1 MLDNSINFY
10 DVCEAADQYFEI
22 NDKNIKGSGWK
33 QYQRWKNANEYKYYP
48 TGERSNVDPYFSA
61 NTYNEFLQF
70 NNSNSNLASN
80 TWDELGP
87 LTIDSITGQYSV
99 GLGRIVALYVDPQNT
114 NKLYIGS
121 RSGGFWKTVDGGAT
135 WQGGKTDFLIASGVT
150 SITASPTNSDSVLI
164 NLSNPKNGYSH
175 GIYRSGDGGDN
186 WNPSNFNPSNIG
198 HGGLGDNFTIFKV
211 VYHPFVPDLIFIG
224 TSEGLYRSEDN
235 LQTWTN
241 LLNSPGRITDIAFH
255 PTNPDI
261 VYLYDDYYWGTNQ
274 NVVLRS
280 IDMGLSFS
288 PSDTISGNNNARG
301 YLSVSADCPS
311 CLYFAST
318 NGIWKS
324 IDDGLT
330 FTFLNNPPQSCF
342 GFAVNDLDT
351 SAMIYG
357 YVDIEA
363 SLDGGQTFNQI
374 TWWSLGHSMHGS
386 GTYMDKLHNS
396 GHYVHADLHPAICL
410 NGVFYI
416 GTDGFFCKS
425 SDNGATWDILSNGT
439 GVRENYKLG
448 VSQSNHYRSISG
460 SQDNGTSIKHKDT
473 WIEFYG
479 ADGMEAII
487 HPLNDDW
494 MIASWQNGGR
504 RRTKDGGISGNW
516 VFDQD
521 GAWEAPILY
530 NPNNQMKVYD
540 FSDSIYVSDDFGSNW
555 AYLGKPSTF
564 SSNIKHTAIA
574 ENNSNIMLISSNSV
588 VEKSIDGGINF
599 SDITNNLPNSYI
611 TDMAFHPNNDDV
623 IIVTYATWQNNGNKV
638 FMTIDGGNSW
648 SNITYNLVDLPIHS
662 VVVDHTDSAN
672 IYLGGEMGVYTKT
685 MNGNNWALYNPALP
699 NATIE
704 ELEIVYGSNTIKAA
718 TWGRGLWE
726 YDLIG
731 RSNFPSILTT
741 RITDMPTDSL
751 PKENIDQYVTSIISY
766 NNILNSVYVEWFADT
781 NLNTNIIPMT
791 NIQDSTWVTQN
802 SIPNYPAGTKI
813 YFKVFAVGNNNDT
826 SETYRFM
833 YIVQPC
839 FLIQPLSITTSDVS
853 CYGGNDGT
861 AVVSI
866 SGGNSGYSFVWNTT
880 PVQTL
885 ATASA
890 LTAGTYVCTITDP
903 NNCATTHL
911 GTITQP
917 TTIAISSTTTH
928 VSCYGLND
936 GSVDLTVSG
945 GMPFT
950 TDSLLVSLIGGTSQS
965 GNAFNL
971 INTSSGDLTI
981 TGFSQGPGSGNSAN
995 AAAPMEVYSTP
1006 GSYLTATSWILEGSA
1021 TVVLT
1026 PGAATGLCPVN
1037 VVIPMGDT
1045 MGFWVGISVGTVQY
1059 TIGTGTP
1066 GVSAWTSDTNLTVTE
1081 GHGGYYP
1088 NGTHFSP
1095 RIWNGE
1101 VHYSDP
1107 NASPYTFSWSN
1118 GDSTE
1123 DISTLNTGTF
1133 SCIIYDFNGC
1143 SASSSFVVNQP
1154 NGILTVNISQNSSTL
1169 LASILGG
1176 TPPYSFQWNTNTVTQ
1191 NITPLTNGIYWCL
1204 GTDAY
1209 GCISDTAFF
1218 NVTWISTDIN
1228 ELDIVDI
1235 SIYPNPSDDVFNITF
1250 KVEQKQNIRVRI
1262 LNVIGENLIDDDL
1275 QQFIGEYIKEI
1286 DLTGKSKGIYFLE
1299 IETED
1304 GIINKKLILQ

>member
-1 MLDNSINFY
+1 
-10 DVCEAADQYFEI
+10 
-22 NDKNIKGSGWK
+22 
-33 QYQRWKNANEYKYYP
+33 
-48 TGERSNVDPYFSA
+48 
-61 NTYNEFLQF
+61 
-70 NNSNSNLASN
+70 
-80 TWDELGP
+80 
-87 LTIDSITGQYSV
+87 
-99 GLGRIVALYVDPQNT
+99 
-114 NKLYIGS
+114 
-121 RSGGFWKTVDGGAT
+121 
-135 WQGGKTDFLIASGVT
+135 
-150 SITASPTNSDSVLI
+150 
-164 NLSNPKNGYSH
+164 
-175 GIYRSGDGGDN
+175 
-186 WNPSNFNPSNIG
+186 
-198 HGGLGDNFTIFKV
+198 
-211 VYHPFVPDLIFIG
+211 
-224 TSEGLYRSEDN
+224 
-235 LQTWTN
+235 
-241 LLNSPGRITDIAFH
+241 
-255 PTNPDI
+255 
-261 VYLYDDYYWGTNQ
+261 
-274 NVVLRS
+274 
-280 IDMGLSFS
+280 
-288 PSDTISGNNNARG
+288 
-301 YLSVSADCPS
+301 
-311 CLYFAST
+311 
-318 NGIWKS
+318 
-324 IDDGLT
+324 
-330 FTFLNNPPQSCF
+330 
-342 GFAVNDLDT
+342 
-351 SAMIYG
+351 
-357 YVDIEA
+357 
-363 SLDGGQTFNQI
+363 
-374 TWWSLGHSMHGS
+374 MHGS

-504 RRTKDGGISGNW
+504 RRTKDGGVSGSW

-530 NPNNQMKVYD
+530 NPNNQMRVYD
-540 FSDSIYVSDDFGSNW
+540 FSDSIYVSDDFGSSW
-555 AYLGKPSTF
+555 TYLGKPSTF
-564 SSNIKHTAIA
+564 SSDIKHTAIA

-662 VVVDHTDSAN
+662 VVIDHTDSAN

-685 MNGNNWALYNPALP
+685 MNGNNWSLYNPALP

-731 RSNFPSILTT
+731 RSDFPSILTT

-791 NIQDSTWVTQN
+791 NIQDSTWITQN
-802 SIPNYPAGTKI
+802 SIPNYPSGTKI

-833 YIVQPC
+833 YTVRSC
-839 FLIQPLSITTSDVS
+839 LSNTLLSITTLDVS
-853 CYGGNDGT
+853 CYGGNDGF
-861 AVVSI
+861 AIVSI
-866 SGGNSGYSFVWNTT
+866 NGGNSGYSFAWNTT
-880 PVQTL
+880 PAQTL
-885 ATASA
+885 AAASA
-890 LTAGTYVCTITDP
+890 LTAGTYVCAITDA
-903 NNCATTHL
+903 NNCTTTHSV
-911 GTITQP
+911 TITQP
-917 TTIAISSTTTH
+917 AVITVSSTTHH
-928 VSCYGLND
+928 VSCIGAND
-936 GSVDLTVSG
+936 GSIDLTV
-945 GMPFT
+945 T
-950 TDSLLVSLIGGTSQS
+950 GGTPCLASFQVGVDTVGSYESYLWYTYFMDGHTEITYSAAELAALGLNFGDIINELGWKIVSQTLSASTTVMNNAMMTVNGIVVWS
-965 GNAFNL
+965 GNYQAVFGMNNFVFNTPVTYAGGDL
-971 INTSSGDLTI
+971 VVKWCFDNAAYLAGYNYFESTMTSGTLSDYADLSTSSGC
-981 TGFSQGPGSGNSAN
+981 
-995 AAAPMEVYSTP
+995 
-1006 GSYLTATSWILEGSA
+1006 TA
-1021 TVVLT
+1021 LT
-1026 PGAATGLCPVN
+1026 PSIARL
-1037 VVIPMGDT
+1037 
-1045 MGFWVGISVGTVQY
+1045 Y
-1059 TIGTGTP
+1059 
-1066 GVSAWTSDTNLTVTE
+1066 
-1081 GHGGYYP
+1081 
-1088 NGTHFSP
+1088 
-1095 RIWNGE
+1095 R
-1101 VHYSDP
+1101 P
-1107 NASPYTFSWSN
+1107 NAHISFVAPNAYTFTWSN
-1118 GDSTE
+1118 GDTTE
-1123 DISTLNTGTF
+1123 DLSTLNSGTF
-1133 SCIIYDFNGC
+1133 SCVITDCNGC
-1143 SASSSFVVNQP
+1143 SVSSNFVVTQLN
-1154 NGILTVNISQNSSTL
+1154 ITLTANISQNNSTL
-1169 LASILGG
+1169 LASMLGG
-1176 TPPYSFQWNTNTVTQ
+1176 TPPYSYHWNTNAVTQ

-1286 DLTGKSKGIYFLE
+1286 NLTNNAKGIYFLE
-1299 IETED
+1299 IETEN
-1304 GIINKKLILQ
+1304 GVINKKLILQ